1 MRHTTPFFKAF
12 GPLLFGR
19 PKPGALRGLLGRI
32 SELSSLSKLQQA
44 FGYLIPE
51 ALLAREKVAPA
62 GRDRIFTPVLTFW
75 AFLAQVLCR
84 DSSCRHALLK
94 ILAWWKFEL
103 PSQRKPSADTSA
115 YCRARRRL
123 ADDTLGSI
131 NAHLA
136 GRLERNVPQ
145 HWLHKG
151 RSVKVADGTC
161 LSMPD
166 TPANQKRW
174 PQSKAQK
181 PGCGFPILKLTAIF
195 SLASG
200 ALLHL
205 AHASKHVHESVLL
218 RSLWDCL
225 CPADILLA
233 DRGFCSFFQIANLLQ
248 RGVDAVMRLH
258 QARPTDMR
266 QGKRLRAGER
276 LITWIKPAQRN
287 ANWPQQEYDALPE
300 ALALRLIS
308 YQVSTPGF
316 RTRQVILVTTL
327 LDHDLHPASDLA
339 ALYFQ
344 RWSIELHFRE
354 IKTLL
359 GMDVLRCKSPQ
370 MVLKEVLMHQIAY
383 NMVRALMQEAALRY
397 HLDLSRLSFKATLDS
412 IAHFSNAIHPADGKP
427 RKQRALLDTLIES
440 IASDLLPHRPG
451 RVEPRAKK
459 RRPKN
464 YHLLTKPRH
473 QMRVP
478 PHRNRPTSRSA

>member
-1 MRHTTPFFKAF
+1 VRHTTPFFKAF

-412 IAHFSNAIHPADGKP
+412 IAHFSNAIHAADGKP

>member
-300 ALALRLIS
+300 AQNS
-308 YQVSTPGF
+308 
-316 RTRQVILVTTL
+316 
-327 LDHDLHPASDLA
+327 
-339 ALYFQ
+339 
-344 RWSIELHFRE
+344 
-354 IKTLL
+354 
-359 GMDVLRCKSPQ
+359 
-370 MVLKEVLMHQIAY
+370 
-383 NMVRALMQEAALRY
+383 
-397 HLDLSRLSFKATLDS
+397 
-412 IAHFSNAIHPADGKP
+412 
-427 RKQRALLDTLIES
+427 
-440 IASDLLPHRPG
+440 
-451 RVEPRAKK
+451 
-459 RRPKN
+459 
-464 YHLLTKPRH
+464 
-473 QMRVP
+473 
-478 PHRNRPTSRSA
+478 

>member
-1 MRHTTPFFKAF
+1 MRHATPFFKAF

-19 PKPGALRGLLGRI
+19 PKPCALRGLLGGI

-44 FGYLIPE
+44 FGYLIPQ

-103 PSQRKPSADTSA
+103 PSQRKPSADTSV

-123 ADDTLGSI
+123 AEDTLGSI
-131 NAHLA
+131 NGHLA
-136 GRLERNVPQ
+136 GRLERNVPER
-145 HWLHKG
+145 WLHKG
-151 RSVKVADGTC
+151 RSVKVVDGTC

-181 PGCGFPILKLTAIF
+181 PGCGFPMLKLTAIF

-218 RSLWDCL
+218 RSLWACL
-225 CPADILLA
+225 SPRDILLA
-233 DRGFCSFFQIANLLQ
+233 DRGFCSFFQIANLLR
-248 RGVDAVMRLH
+248 RGVDSVMRLH

-266 QGKRLRAGER
+266 QGKRLRAGDR
-276 LITWIKPAQRN
+276 LITWTKPAQRN
-287 ANWPQQEYDALPE
+287 PNWPQQEYDALPE
-300 ALALRLIS
+300 TLALRLIS

-327 LDHDLHPASDLA
+327 LNHNLHPASELA

-344 RWSIELHFRE
+344 RWSVELHFRE

-412 IAHFSNAIHPADGKP
+412 IAHFSNAIHAADGKP
-427 RKQRALLDTLIES
+427 RKQRALLDTLIET

-451 RVEPRAKK
+451 RVEPRVKK

-464 YHLLTKPRH
+464 YHLLTTPRH

>member
-225 CPADILLA
+225 CPATSFWPTAASAPFSRSQTSCSAGWTPSCAFIR
-233 DRGFCSFFQIANLLQ
+233 RGPQTCAKENALEPGSGLSP
-248 RGVDAVMRLH
+248 GSS
-258 QARPTDMR
+258 P
-266 QGKRLRAGER
+266 
-276 LITWIKPAQRN
+276 RN
-287 ANWPQQEYDALPE
+287 ATRTAAARIRRPPR